1 MFSKST
7 LLLMLLTCF
16 AFTPAASAGRLE
28 QKSFMAKSYQGSRDR
43 QYQVFVPS
51 SYTGQSPVPMV
62 MVLHGCN
69 QNETNMINETRF
81 KDLAERDNFIV
92 VYPFITSYDQFPLR
106 AQNCWGFFIDQQ
118 IHKGAGEVE
127 DLYRLALEVEA
138 AFNIDPN
145 RRYVTGLSSGAGMAV
160 DLAVARNEYFAAAG
174 SVEGLPYSETSS
186 SVVFFGCNLQGR
198 FNPVSADVSAVRA
211 EESRPDEQRPIP
223 IIVVHDRNDCI
234 VNLTGGENIR
244 DSWLARFGIN
254 QAAVGTTDC
263 TARGVPC
270 TQTKY
275 GLPQRS
281 VIETVFYEGDR
292 GFNNGH
298 YWVGDNSGQY
308 ANPNGPSASDLQW
321 AFFQS
326 HPFADTP
333 PPSVAITSAS
343 TNGTSMTVSG
353 SAAASSG
360 SPVEVDVRLDG
371 QFPQPQKIASGT
383 STWTVT
389 FDNLHDNASYLPVV
403 TAKDSNGQ
411 TMSVTGQRV
420 AVGTPPIDAPPV
432 VTVDNA
438 SVTGN
443 CITVTGTASD
453 PDDSVAKVEVQL
465 ATRGFKPAALSQAGY
480 QYQECGLPAGTYS
493 TQAQATDSLGTK
505 SAVVAGPSANVSD
518 LEIVTADWQAH
529 MNAGRLRVYGG
540 RCPSMGFGACDIGF
554 APIFL
559 ANQFNPFPLLR
570 KAASP
575 DWYVHREN
583 IP

>member
-1 MFSKST
+1 VK
-7 LLLMLLTCF
+7 
-16 AFTPAASAGRLE
+16 
-28 QKSFMAKSYQGSRDR
+28 
-43 QYQVFVPS
+43 
-51 SYTGQSPVPMV
+51 
-62 MVLHGCN
+62 
-69 QNETNMINETRF
+69 
-81 KDLAERDNFIV
+81 
-92 VYPFITSYDQFPLR
+92 
-106 AQNCWGFFIDQQ
+106 
-118 IHKGAGEVE
+118 VE
-127 DLYRLALEVEA
+127 
-138 AFNIDPN
+138 
-145 RRYVTGLSSGAGMAV
+145 
-160 DLAVARNEYFAAAG
+160 
-174 SVEGLPYSETSS
+174 
-186 SVVFFGCNLQGR
+186 
-198 FNPVSADVSAVRA
+198 
-211 EESRPDEQRPIP
+211 
-223 IIVVHDRNDCI
+223 
-234 VNLTGGENIR
+234 
-244 DSWLARFGIN
+244 
-254 QAAVGTTDC
+254 
-263 TARGVPC
+263 
-270 TQTKY
+270 
-275 GLPQRS
+275 
-281 VIETVFYEGDR
+281 
-292 GFNNGH
+292 
-298 YWVGDNSGQY
+298 
-308 ANPNGPSASDLQW
+308 
-321 AFFQS
+321 
-326 HPFADTP
+326 
-333 PPSVAITSAS
+333 
-343 TNGTSMTVSG
+343 
-353 SAAASSG
+353 
-360 SPVEVDVRLDG
+360 VRLDG

-411 TMSVTGQRV
+411 TTSVTGQRV

-432 VTVDNA
+432 VTLDNA

-443 CITVTGTASD
+443 CITVAGTASD

-554 APIFL
+554 AAIFL